1 MAAGLVTLHRILFLS
16 HAASFLIP
24 RSTISPPV
32 QVCSPSMH
40 SLKLCEKLIPSTCWF
55 EAKCKFR
62 KGFQLVSFLCSALWR
77 TRGPGII
84 TSLGKLPEVHQF
96 TRGWCRKVQRV
107 NLWHFYVPKRSQSA
121 LFDFYVPSGRVK
133 GIMFRSTLHL
143 NDSFIQ
149 RDLQMLYH

>member
-1 MAAGLVTLHRILFLS
+1 MAARRAKLYRVPFYS

-24 RSTISPPV
+24 RAMISPPV
-32 QVCSPSMH
+32 QVWSLSNH
-40 SLKLCEKLIPSTCWF
+40 LLKLCEKLIPNTCWS
-55 EAKCKFR
+55 ETKCTFR
-62 KGFQLVSFLCSALWR
+62 KGFQLVNFPCYARWR
-77 TRGPGII
+77 TCGLGSI
-84 TSLGKLPEVHQF
+84 TSLRNQPEVHSV

-107 NLWHFYVPKRSQSA
+107 HLCHFYVPKRSRSA

-133 GIMFRSTLHL
+133 EIMFRSTLHL